1 MKTFYRWADGHTYW
15 KTDDGWMGAPTFK
28 DSMPDVENSGYI
40 ADFDLSAKQI
50 EGLEAELDA
59 RNEGGA
65 EGPATPQRP
74 VRT

>member
-1 MKTFYRWADGHTYW
+1 MKTFYRWVDGHTYW
-15 KTDDGWMGAPTFK
+15 KKRDGWMGAPTFK
-28 DSMPDVENSGYI
+28 DGAADVENASYI

-50 EGLEAELDA
+50 EALETELDA